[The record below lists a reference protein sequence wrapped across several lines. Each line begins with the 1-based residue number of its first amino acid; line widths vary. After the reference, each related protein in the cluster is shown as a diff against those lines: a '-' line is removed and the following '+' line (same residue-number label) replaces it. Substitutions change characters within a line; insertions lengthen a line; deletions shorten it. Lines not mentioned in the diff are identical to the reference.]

1 MIRTLAAASAAV
13 VLAACSSAVVPHAAH
28 TSSSMPT
35 RDRVYLKVMRD
46 QPAWAHLS
54 DSTLL
59 GARRETC
66 QQFANGESWLGLVA
80 FMTKQ
85 AGFSGRDA
93 GFAIAAAVR
102 TGCPQFL
109 SLLP

>member
-1 MIRTLAAASAAV
+1 MIRTLAVTLAAAT
-13 VLAACSSAVVPHAAH
+13 LAACSSATLPHTAH

-46 QPAWAHLS
+46 HFAPARLS
-54 DSTLL
+54 ASTLL

>member
-1 MIRTLAAASAAV
+1 MIRTVAVTLAAAT
-13 VLAACSSAVVPHAAH
+13 LAACSSATVPHAAH
-28 TSSSMPT
+28 TSSSMPV

-46 QPAWAHLS
+46 HFAPARLS

-66 QQFANGESWLGLVA
+66 QEFANGESWVGMVAVLV
-80 FMTKQ
+80 KD

>member
-1 MIRTLAAASAAV
+1 MIRTVAAASAAV
-13 VLAACSSAVVPHAAH
+13 VLAACSSATLPHPAH

-46 QPAWAHLS
+46 HFTPARLS
-54 DSTLL
+54 ASTLL

-66 QQFANGESWLGLVA
+66 QEFADGESWVGVVAVLV
-80 FMTKQ
+80 KD